1 MVSSLISSVQ
11 GPIESVGPDTVN
23 IRVGGISLQVN
34 VPSSTA
40 QDLGGVGDHARL
52 YTCLQVREDNLTLY
66 GFTSEDARA
75 AFEALVAV
83 SGVGPRVAL
92 NVLSA
97 MTPGALAVAVG
108 SADTDAFVAVPGVGK
123 KTAGRIIL
131 DLRGKLAEDLL
142 IQASGADD
150 SDALDALTALGYSIA
165 EARTALASLG
175 PAGSTSAEE
184 RVREA
189 LLRIASG

>member
-11 GPIESVGPDTVN
+11 GPIEIIGPDTVN

-40 QDLGGVGDHARL
+40 QDVGGVGDHVRL
-52 YTCLQVREDNLTLY
+52 LTCLQVREDSLTLY
-66 GFTSEDARA
+66 GFTTEDARA
-75 AFEALVAV
+75 AFEALIGV
-83 SGVGPRVAL
+83 SGVGPKVAL

-142 IQASGADD
+142 ADRFGANDG
-150 SDALDALTALGYSIA
+150 DALDALTALGYSIA
-165 EARTALASLG
+165 EARAGLASLG
-175 PAGSTSAEE
+175 PAGSAPVEE
-184 RVREA
+184 RVRQA
-189 LLRIASG
+189 LQRIAAG

>member
-40 QDLGGVGDHARL
+40 QEVGGIGDPVRL
-52 YTCLQVREDNLTLY
+52 FTCLQVREDSLTLY
-66 GFTSEDARA
+66 GFASEDARA

-142 IQASGADD
+142 VQASGADD

-175 PAGSTSAEE
+175 PAGSATAEE
-184 RVREA
+184 RVRQA
-189 LLRIASG
+189 LQRIAAG

>member
-34 VPSSTA
+34 VPASTA
-40 QDLGGVGDHARL
+40 QDLGVGDHARL
-52 YTCLQVREDNLTLY
+52 FTCLQVREDSLTLY
-66 GFTSEDARA
+66 GFASEDARA

-142 IQASGADD
+142 VQASGADD
-150 SDALDALTALGYSIA
+150 GDALDALTALGYSIA

-175 PAGSTSAEE
+175 PAGSATAEE
-184 RVREA
+184 RVRQA
-189 LLRIASG
+189 LQRIAAG

>member
-1 MVSSLISSVQ
+1 MVSSLISSVH

-40 QDLGGVGDHARL
+40 RDIGGAGDQVRL
-52 YTCLQVREDNLTLY
+52 FTCLQVREDSLTLY
-66 GFTSEDARA
+66 GFTNEDARA
-75 AFEALVAV
+75 AFEALIGV

-108 SADTDAFVAVPGVGK
+108 AADTDAFVAVPGVGK

-142 IQASGADD
+142 ADRSSAGD
-150 SDALDALTALGYSIA
+150 GDALDALTALGYSPA
-165 EARTALASLG
+165 EARAALASLG
-175 PAGSTSAEE
+175 PARSAPVEE
-184 RVREA
+184 RVRQA
-189 LLRIASG
+189 LQRIAAG

>member
-11 GPIESVGPDTVN
+11 GPIESIGPDTIN

-40 QDLGGVGDHARL
+40 RDVGGLGDHVRL
-52 YTCLQVREDNLTLY
+52 LTCLQVREDSLTLY

-75 AFEALVAV
+75 AFEALIGV

-142 IQASGADD
+142 ADRFGANDG
-150 SDALDALTALGYSIA
+150 DALDALTALGYSTA
-165 EARTALASLG
+165 EARAALASLS
-175 PAGSTSAEE
+175 PAGSAPVEE
-184 RVREA
+184 RVRQA
-189 LLRIASG
+189 LQRIAAG

>member
-23 IRVGGISLQVN
+23 IRVGGISLQLS
-34 VPSSTA
+34 VPASTV
-40 QDLGGVGDHARL
+40 QDLGGVGDHVQL
-52 YTCLQVREDNLTLY
+52 HTCLQVREDSLTLY

-97 MTPGALAVAVG
+97 MTPGALAAAVG
-108 SADTDAFVAVPGVGK
+108 SADSDAFVAVPGVGK

-142 IQASGADD
+142 VQASGADD

-175 PAGSTSAEE
+175 PAGSATAEE

-189 LLRIASG
+189 LQRIAAG

>member
-1 MVSSLISSVQ
+1 MQ
-11 GPIESVGPDTVN
+11 GPIESIGPDTVN

-40 QDLGGVGDHARL
+40 QDVGGVGDHVRL
-52 YTCLQVREDNLTLY
+52 LTCLQVREDSLTLY
-66 GFTSEDARA
+66 GFTTEDARA
-75 AFEALVAV
+75 AFEALIGV
-83 SGVGPRVAL
+83 SGVGPKVAL

-142 IQASGADD
+142 ADRFGANDG
-150 SDALDALTALGYSIA
+150 DALDALTALGYSIA
-165 EARTALASLG
+165 EARAGLASLG
-175 PAGSTSAEE
+175 PAGSAPVEE
-184 RVREA
+184 RVRQA
-189 LLRIASG
+189 LQRIAAG